1 MYITND
7 QFKAIEAALNVI
19 TPDLFKT
26 LSKTDQDKVVNG
38 SVALLKVY
46 KKKKK
51 DNARQA
57 AYVAGRRKTNP
68 NYGR

>member
-1 MYITND
+1 MYISND
-7 QFKAIEAALNVI
+7 QFAALESALNVI

-26 LSKTDQDKVVNG
+26 LSKTDQEKIVNG
-38 SVALLKVY
+38 DVALLNIY

-57 AYVAGRRKTNP
+57 KYVAERRKTNP